1 MINIF
6 QYTYLLCL
14 FSNTN
19 RCYLSALAG
28 VKEVQ
33 KENVM
38 TQMNYCLWSLPSCA
52 KKKYHSVEMSLF
64 KGAVIY
70 WQYKHDYVLAHC
82 CAKQT
87 DTLGRRKKVW
97 SRYYKKLQRTLVVY
111 KKKKLGLLKSQIL
124 GMALLSHLF
133 PLLFRDRFEKRN
145 LDRKLGLF
153 P

>member
-1 MINIF
+1 MA
-6 QYTYLLCL
+6 CL

-19 RCYLSALAG
+19 RWYLSALAG

-52 KKKYHSVEMSLF
+52 KKKYHSVEMCLF

-70 WQYKHDYVLAHC
+70 WQYKALAHC

-111 KKKKLGLLKSQIL
+111 KKKKIGLIEI
-124 GMALLSHLF
+124 ANI
-133 PLLFRDRFEKRN
+133 RN
-145 LDRKLGLF
+145 GSTQSFISTFISWSLWKKELR
-153 P
+153 